1 MAMTTH
7 TRPAEATPQEALPL
21 EPVTGLG
28 GLFGWIAVVFAVVA
42 ATVLGV
48 RALGGDDPATP
59 RPWYSVEHGSIAAI
73 DHAAATVGSAAAV
86 SAERGSI
93 TAIDHAATP
102 SAARQWFSVEHGSI
116 SAIDHGTATV
126 GSAAAVSAE
135 RGSITAIDHAATP
148 SAARQWYS
156 VEHGSISAID
166 HGTATADDR

>member
-1 MAMTTH
+1 MAMITQS
-7 TRPAEATPQEALPL
+7 RPAEATPQEALPL

-28 GLFGWIAVVFAVVA
+28 GLVGWIAVALALVA
-42 ATVLGV
+42 ATVLGI

-73 DHAAATVGSAAAV
+73 DHGTAAVGSAGAV

-93 TAIDHAATP
+93 TAIDHAA
-102 SAARQWFSVEHGSI
+102 A
-116 SAIDHGTATV
+116 
-126 GSAAAVSAE
+126 
-135 RGSITAIDHAATP
+135 P

-166 HGTATADDR
+166 HGAAADEG